1 MIRRAIALG
10 GCLALIACSS
20 YRTDGEIPGC
30 VESEGDAAYP
40 SCPYGTTVGEVVAN
54 ASFEGFPSYESAGE
68 GTKPISFADFYDP
81 EGERPIELLFVNAGA
96 VWCSPCKEEAREL
109 PHIWERLGDRV
120 AFLAVVYE
128 GKPGVT
134 ASEKDLANWVKSFKT
149 PFFTVTDP
157 EGQILAYF
165 DKSTPP
171 YSMVIDTRTMEIVG
185 QVVGK
190 PADLE
195 AFIANYLRS
204 E

>member
-1 MIRRAIALG
+1 MIRICIALG
-10 GCLALIACSS
+10 GCLALTACSS
-20 YRTDGEIPGC
+20 YRTGGEVPGC
-30 VESEGDAAYP
+30 VESEGDDIAYP
-40 SCPYGTTVGEVVAN
+40 SCPYGTTVGDVVAN
-54 ASFEGFPSYESAGE
+54 ASFQGFASHARMEEGPQ
-68 GTKPISFADFYDP
+68 PVSFSDFYDP
-81 EGERPIELLFVNAGA
+81 DGEGPTRLLFVNAGA
-96 VWCSPCKEEAREL
+96 VWCAPCKEEAREL
-109 PHIWERLGDRV
+109 PHIWESLGDRV

-157 EGQILAYF
+157 DGQILAYF

-171 YSMVIDTRTMEIVG
+171 YSMVIDTRTMQIVG

-195 AFIANYLRS
+195 AFIASYL
-204 E
+204 